1 MNNGCVNKV
10 VKESEQRMELREVSA
25 KMEVIENEQR
35 RREVS
40 KGMKESKQR
49 RRNEGRERERERER
63 EIERER
69 ERG

>member
-40 KGMKESKQR
+40 KGMKESNQR
-49 RRNEGRERERERER
+49 
-63 EIERER
+63 I
-69 ERG
+69 